1 MEEIK
6 IGEIFQVGRTRLR
19 CVKGVG
25 CKNCFFLIIRTRCYF
40 VHVFSREDDFGKWIV
55 KKLKQEI

>member
-25 CKNCFFLIIRTRCYF
+25 CKNCFFDNTNSVLFCACF
-40 VHVFSREDDFGKWIV
+40 
-55 KKLKQEI
+55 